1 MPLDAPVA
9 GIRDHFDEL
18 VAIRRDIHAHPELGL
33 EETRTAELVSRKLTE
48 WGIEHVTGIGKTGI
62 VATIKGRH
70 PGNRSVGLRCDMDA
84 LPLTE
89 TTGLPHASTT
99 PGKMHACGHD
109 GHTAMLLG
117 AARHLAGN
125 PDFAGTVHLIFQPGE
140 EGRGGAEAMLADGLF
155 ERFPC
160 DAIYGMHNLP
170 GRAFG
175 SFHLRKGAQMAGGC
189 AWYVTF
195 RGTGGHGGAP
205 HMSTDVS
212 LAQAHFVIALHT
224 IATRNVSA
232 LDTAVVTVGGIQG
245 GDIAAGNVMP
255 SEVKLSGT
263 ARYYKKNVKEAIDTR
278 IRELAAH
285 AAAMFSVTAEVSF
298 NWMATPLVNHDEQVE
313 LATTA
318 AAALSPAV
326 DANMTPVTF
335 GEDFSYMLE
344 KVPGAF
350 INIGTGE
357 SYDGKVHHVHTPLY
371 DFNDEIIPLGIAY
384 WAEVVK
390 QELPLSKS

>member
-9 GIRDHFDEL
+9 GIRDHYDEL

-33 EETRTAELVSRKLTE
+33 EETRTAALVSQKLTE

-62 VATIKGRH
+62 VATIKGRRAS
-70 PGNRSVGLRCDMDA
+70 NRSIGLRCDMDA

-99 PGKMHACGHD
+99 SGKMHACGHD

-117 AARHLAGN
+117 AARHLAEN

-155 ERFPC
+155 DRFPC
-160 DAIYGMHNLP
+160 DAIYGMHNMP
-170 GRAFG
+170 GKPFG
-175 SFHLRKGAQMAGGC
+175 SFSLRKGPQMAGGC
-189 AWYVTF
+189 TWRVTF
-195 RGTGGHGGAP
+195 RGNGGHGGNP
-205 HMSTDVS
+205 HTAVDLS
-212 LAQAHFVIALHT
+212 LAQAHFCIALHS
-224 IATRNVSA
+224 IATRNASA
-232 LDTAVVTVGGIQG
+232 LDSVVVTVGGIQG

-255 SEVKLSGT
+255 AEIKLSGT
-263 ARYYKKNVKEAIDTR
+263 ARYYQPRIRDIIDR
-278 IRELAAH
+278 RLRELAQSS
-285 AAAMFSVTAEVSF
+285 AAMVGATADVEIV
-298 NWMATPLVNHDEQVE
+298 WIAVPLVNHETETEV
-313 LATTA
+313 A
-318 AAALSPAV
+318 AAVAATLSPDV
-326 DANMTPVTF
+326 DTNMTPVTF
-335 GEDFSYMLE
+335 GEDFSFMLE

-371 DFNDEIIPLGIAY
+371 DFNDEIIPLGVAY

>member
-1 MPLDAPVA
+1 
-9 GIRDHFDEL
+9 
-18 VAIRRDIHAHPELGL
+18 
-33 EETRTAELVSRKLTE
+33 
-48 WGIEHVTGIGKTGI
+48 
-62 VATIKGRH
+62 
-70 PGNRSVGLRCDMDA
+70 
-84 LPLTE
+84 
-89 TTGLPHASTT
+89 
-99 PGKMHACGHD
+99 
-109 GHTAMLLG
+109 
-117 AARHLAGN
+117 
-125 PDFAGTVHLIFQPGE
+125 
-140 EGRGGAEAMLADGLF
+140 
-155 ERFPC
+155 
-160 DAIYGMHNLP
+160 
-170 GRAFG
+170 
-175 SFHLRKGAQMAGGC
+175 MAGGC

-263 ARYYKKNVKEAIDTR
+263 ARYYKKGGTDAIDTR
-278 IRELAAH
+278 MRELAAH
-285 AAAMFSVTAEVSF
+285 CAAMFSVTAEVSF

-313 LATTA
+313 LATAA

-326 DANMTPVTF
+326 DANMAPVTF

-371 DFNDEIIPLGIAY
+371 DFNDEIIPLGVAY

-390 QELPLSKS
+390 HELVPSKS